1 MMAQAMNET
10 KSTDTDKLIA
20 YFEKETA
27 VRHPEGAQGA
37 ISARGIIS

>member
-20 YFEKETA
+20 YFEKETQFDILK
-27 VRHPEGAQGA
+27 GARV
-37 ISARGIIS
+37 ISGRGITS